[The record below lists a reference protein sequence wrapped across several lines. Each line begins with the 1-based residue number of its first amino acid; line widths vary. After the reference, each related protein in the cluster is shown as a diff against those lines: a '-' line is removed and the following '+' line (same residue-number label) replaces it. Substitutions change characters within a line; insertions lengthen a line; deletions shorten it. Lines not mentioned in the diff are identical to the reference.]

1 MSKIGERLIAIQQ
14 SKEKSSF
21 SVEGLGENGQP
32 LKVYYS
38 KLKVRE
44 DEKLRRLH
52 PKFYDDVLSGSIPSM
67 NALVDLICMKAE
79 NEDGK
84 KIFDDTDKLEL
95 RGMDVAFIM
104 NIATQMLNDLF
115 DEPTLEQAEKNL

>member
-44 DEKLRRLH
+44 DEKLR
-52 PKFYDDVLSGSIPSM
+52 
-67 NALVDLICMKAE
+67 
-79 NEDGK
+79 
-84 KIFDDTDKLEL
+84 
-95 RGMDVAFIM
+95 
-104 NIATQMLNDLF
+104 DLF
-115 DEPTLEQAEKNL
+115 SDPRIFTNSSCTSFIII